1 MNFNK
6 ELSPS
11 KPLLYSTQLLI
22 LRANSK
28 LMNFITGGNGISRF
42 CTSTSSLGQIRVDV
56 TFFWWFI
63 GTCLHQVGCNPDFWC
78 LV

>member
-1 MNFNK
+1 MNFKK

-11 KPLLYSTQLLI
+11 QPLLYSTQLPI

-28 LMNFITGGNGISRF
+28 LMHYKTGGRAISRF
-42 CTSTSSLGQIRVDV
+42 CTSTSSLGQIRVGV

-63 GTCLHQVGCNPDFWC
+63 GTCLHQVGCNPYFRY